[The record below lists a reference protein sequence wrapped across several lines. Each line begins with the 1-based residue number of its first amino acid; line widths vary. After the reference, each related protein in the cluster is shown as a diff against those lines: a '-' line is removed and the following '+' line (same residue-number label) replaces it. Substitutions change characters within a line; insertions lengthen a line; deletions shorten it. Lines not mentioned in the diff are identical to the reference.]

1 MRSKINYIKLCCQ
14 VFISMRLFLLKH
26 LIGHG
31 LCVDN
36 NQYIHSPV
44 NWESNP
50 LFEGIIYMYITGSL
64 NKTSETRGCT
74 ILPKYFAECVVIPL
88 LPDVVIK
95 FMCYKVIQKTV
106 PFLSE

>member
-1 MRSKINYIKLCCQ
+1 
-14 VFISMRLFLLKH
+14 MRLFLLKH

-31 LCVDN
+31 LCIDN

-50 LFEGIIYMYITGSL
+50 LFEGIIYMYIIGSL

-74 ILPKYFAECVVIPL
+74 ILPKYSAECVLIPL

-95 FMCYKVIQKTV
+95 FMYYKVIRKTA